1 MFEEL
6 KILKEKYGITVCDE
20 YAAFITNTN
29 MFDYTGKI
37 INVQNV
43 DYEINHFL
51 KKSDSSSADLRTW
64 YLLLEP
70 EQKDYLTIAFCIYD
84 EEIAIKVKGDELGK
98 VVLILRSHDDDQE
111 DATKIYDIAENFSDF
126 LKMIQ

>member
-6 KILKEKYGITVCDE
+6 KTLKEKYGITVCDE
-20 YAAFITNTN
+20 YAIFIQNTD
-29 MFDYTGKI
+29 MFDYTGKVI
-37 INVQNV
+37 KVQNI

-51 KKSDSSSADLRTW
+51 KKSDSSSEDLRTW

-98 VVLILRSHDDDQE
+98 VVLILRPHDDDTD
-111 DATKIYDIAENFSDF
+111 DAIKIYEIAESFSDF